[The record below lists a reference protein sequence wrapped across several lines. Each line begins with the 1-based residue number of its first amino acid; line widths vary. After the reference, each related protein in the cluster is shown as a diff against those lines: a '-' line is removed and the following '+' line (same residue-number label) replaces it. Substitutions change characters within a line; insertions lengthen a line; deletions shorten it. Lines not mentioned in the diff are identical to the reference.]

1 MAYIGNQV
9 SSVPF
14 IIDTFSGTGS
24 ATVFGQLTRAPAGVA
39 SIAVFISGVYKTP
52 GVDYTLNGDLILFTT
67 PPALGT
73 NNIVIHHMGNGSAT
87 SVPSDGSV
95 TGAKLS
101 SNVVRSNNI
110 VAGSL
115 TSNLIAV
122 GAITGNLIPAGAI
135 SPNHIVTGSI
145 TGNLYG
151 LKSVTGNVIGISAI
165 TSNLINV
172 GAVTGNTIG
181 VFAVSGN
188 QIGLGAISS
197 NHFAG
202 GGVTSDVLSSNLTVS
217 TARVAETINV
227 VTSTVQGNY
236 NVHVSNSTVYN
247 FIANTT
253 GNLTFNL
260 VANVA
265 LPGSTTGRVN
275 DLISIGQSV
284 SVALMVKQG
293 TTRYRANLYI
303 DGVLQTAYWA
313 GNTQPLFQVSPAG
326 QGIIDVYNFSVIKIG
341 TNAYDVF
348 ASNTQFGQA
357 NGQGMG
363 PVNAPFGP
371 RQ

>member
-1 MAYIGNQV
+1 MSYIGNQV
-9 SSVPF
+9 TSVPF
-14 IIDTFSGTGS
+14 STDVYSGTGAQTLFGPLLRS
-24 ATVFGQLTRAPAGVA
+24 PATAASIMVFVAGVYQRP
-39 SIAVFISGVYKTP
+39 SIDYSLSNGNFVSFVLPP
-52 GVDYTLNGDLILFTT
+52 GSS
-67 PPALGT
+67 T
-73 NNIVIHHMGNGSAT
+73 NNIVVHHIGNGVMAMQ
-87 SVPSDGSV
+87 VPVSGSV
-95 TGAKLS
+95 TASSIADGAVRGNQIGVTAVS
-101 SNVVRSNNI
+101 SNHVLLGAI
-110 VAGSL
+110 
-115 TSNLIAV
+115 TTNLIA
-122 GAITGNLIPAGAI
+122 TG
-135 SPNHIVTGSI
+135 
-145 TGNLYG
+145 
-151 LKSVTGNVIGISAI
+151 
-165 TSNLINV
+165 
-172 GAVTGNTIG
+172 
-181 VFAVSGN
+181 AVSGN
-188 QIGLGAISS
+188 QLGIYSISGNNIGVGAISA
-197 NHFAG
+197 NNFAG
-202 GGVTSDVLSSNLTVS
+202 GGITSNVLSSNLTIS

>member
-1 MAYIGNQV
+1 MSYIGNQV
-9 SSVPF
+9 TSVPF
-14 IIDTFSGTGS
+14 STDVYSGTGAQTLFGPLLRS
-24 ATVFGQLTRAPAGVA
+24 PATAASIMVFVAGVYQRPTLDYSISSGNFVSFVSAPA
-39 SIAVFISGVYKTP
+39 S
-52 GVDYTLNGDLILFTT
+52 
-67 PPALGT
+67 GT
-73 NNIVIHHMGNGSAT
+73 NNIVVHHIGNGVMAT
-87 SVPSDGSV
+87 QVPVDGSV
-95 TGAKLS
+95 TTTSIVDGAVRGNQIGVTAVS
-101 SNVVRSNNI
+101 SNHVLLGAI
-110 VAGSL
+110 
-115 TSNLIAV
+115 TTNLIA
-122 GAITGNLIPAGAI
+122 TG
-135 SPNHIVTGSI
+135 
-145 TGNLYG
+145 
-151 LKSVTGNVIGISAI
+151 
-165 TSNLINV
+165 
-172 GAVTGNTIG
+172 
-181 VFAVSGN
+181 AVSGN
-188 QIGLGAISS
+188 QLGIYSISGNNIGTGAISA
-197 NHFAG
+197 NNFAG
-202 GGVTSDVLSSNLTVS
+202 GGITSNVLSSNLTIS